1 MLLIFASTAIEDLD
15 DLWDWVGADSP
26 DAADRR
32 LAGIRETCLRL
43 ADHPHLGRARDE
55 LMPGLR
61 SLVHGR
67 YVIFNRVHEQ
77 AVQILRV
84 IDGRRDQATSF

>member
-43 ADHPHLGRARDE
+43 QTTLTSAARA
-55 LMPGLR
+55 M
-61 SLVHGR
+61 S
-67 YVIFNRVHEQ
+67 
-77 AVQILRV
+77 
-84 IDGRRDQATSF
+84 

>member
-1 MLLIFASTAIEDLD
+1 
-15 DLWDWVGADSP
+15 
-26 DAADRR
+26 
-32 LAGIRETCLRL
+32 
-43 ADHPHLGRARDE
+43 
-55 LMPGLR
+55 MPGLR

-67 YVIFNRVHEQ
+67 YVIFYRVHEQ